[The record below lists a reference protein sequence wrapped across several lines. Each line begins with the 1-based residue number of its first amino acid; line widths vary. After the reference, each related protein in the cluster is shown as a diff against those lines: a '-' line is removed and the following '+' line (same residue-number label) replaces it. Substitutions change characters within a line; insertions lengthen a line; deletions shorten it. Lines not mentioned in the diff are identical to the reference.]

1 MSVRADA
8 STSSLHW
15 QRITALGTTFAMHVI
30 AVAVIAIPIAMPLPR
45 TLPTVAQATVF
56 EAKPPPSVLPIPPEP
71 LPFRHPR
78 QSHHP
83 VVAPAVP
90 QVAVA
95 TTTNPIESPAAA
107 TRVAGAPVSAAPGNA
122 PTTPA
127 GGATRTLA
135 YDGALRLRYPP
146 ASVRQREQ
154 GTVLLR
160 VLVDTGGAVQR
171 IEIERSS
178 GHPQLDTAAREAVQ
192 RMHFRPVLRDGQAVA
207 GWGFVPI
214 EFRLDRA

>member
-15 QRITALGTTFAMHVI
+15 QRITALSTTLAMHVI
-30 AVAVIAIPIAMPLPR
+30 AVAVVAIPIAMPLPR
-45 TLPTVAQATVF
+45 ILPKVAQATVF
-56 EAKPPPSVLPIPPEP
+56 EAKPPPLLPVPPEP

-78 QSHHP
+78 QSHHAA
-83 VVAPAVP
+83 VAPPVP
-90 QVAVA
+90 RVPVA
-95 TTTNPIESPAAA
+95 TTTNPIESA
-107 TRVAGAPVSAAPGNA
+107 RSLVASDPVSAVPSNA
-122 PTTPA
+122 PTTSA

-160 VLVDTGGAVQR
+160 VLVDAGGAVQR

-192 RMHFRPVLRDGQAVA
+192 RMHFRPMLRDGQAVA

>member
-1 MSVRADA
+1 MSAHANAPR
-8 STSSLHW
+8 SSLDW
-15 QRITALGTTFAMHVI
+15 QRVTALGTTVALHVV
-30 AVAVIAIPIAMPLPR
+30 AVAIVAIPIAMPLPR
-45 TLPTVAQATVF
+45 IPPKFAQATVF
-56 EAKPPPSVLPIPPEP
+56 EAKPPRSVLPIPPEP
-71 LPFRHPR
+71 LPFPHPR

-83 VVAPAVP
+83 VAASPVP
-90 QVAVA
+90 RVPVA
-95 TTTNPIESPAAA
+95 TTTNPIESAAA
-107 TRVAGAPVSAAPGNA
+107 TTLVASAPVSAAPSNA

-127 GGATRTLA
+127 AGATRTLA

-160 VLVDTGGAVQR
+160 VLVDADGAVQR

-178 GHPQLDTAAREAVQ
+178 GHAQLDTAARETVQ
-192 RMHFRPVLRDGQAVA
+192 RAHFRPVLRDGQAVP
-207 GWGFVPI
+207 GWGLVPI